1 MILEEQLCFALYSAT
16 NAVIRTYRPWLRDI
30 GLTYPQYLVLL
41 VLWQDGERTMGEIAN
56 RLALPPGG
64 VTPIVERLE
73 AAELVIRRR
82 DEDDRRVVH
91 VGLTK
96 TGAELEQA
104 GTEAQRKVSCATT
117 MEDEELSALRIMLNS
132 LTNRLCASAAMEPD
146 LVDTMQVRENIGAR
160 S

>member
-73 AAELVIRRR
+73 AAELVVRRR

-91 VGLTK
+91 VGLTEN
-96 TGAELEQA
+96 GARLEQA
-104 GTEAQRKVSCATT
+104 GVEAQRKVSCATT
-117 MEDEELSALRIMLNS
+117 MEDDELSSLRTMLNG
-132 LTNRLCASAAMEPD
+132 LTSRLCASADAETASISVHETAD
-146 LVDTMQVRENIGAR
+146 AG
-160 S
+160 

>member
-41 VLWQDGERTMGEIAN
+41 VLWQNGERTMGDIAT

-73 AAELVIRRR
+73 AAKLVVRRR

-91 VGLTK
+91 VTLTESGTK
-96 TGAELEQA
+96 LEEA
-104 GTEAQRKVSCATT
+104 ATEAQRRVSCATMMHDHELAELRGT
-117 MEDEELSALRIMLNS
+117 LRGLTERLNTPATSELAGGELMES
-132 LTNRLCASAAMEPD
+132 
-146 LVDTMQVRENIGAR
+146 GATLP
-160 S
+160 

>member
-41 VLWQDGERTMGEIAN
+41 VLWQSGERTMGEIAT

-73 AAELVIRRR
+73 AAELVVRRR
-82 DEDDRRVVH
+82 DDADRRVVH
-91 VGLTK
+91 VTLTES
-96 TGAELEQA
+96 GAKLEEA
-104 GTEAQRKVSCATT
+104 ASEAQRRVSCAT
-117 MEDEELSALRIMLNS
+117 MMHDEELAELRGTLNGLTEQLNS
-132 LTNRLCASAAMEPD
+132 PAAAELAAGELM
-146 LVDTMQVRENIGAR
+146 TGALP
-160 S
+160 

>member
-41 VLWQDGERTMGEIAN
+41 VLWQNGERTMGEIAT

-73 AAELVIRRR
+73 AARLVVRTR
-82 DEDDRRVVH
+82 DEADRRVVH
-91 VGLTK
+91 VTLTES
-96 TGAELEQA
+96 GAKLEEA
-104 GTEAQRKVSCATT
+104 ASDAQRRVSCATT
-117 MEDEELSALRIMLNS
+117 MRDDELAELRSTLQNLTERLSVADAGEVAVGELMTSATGAS
-132 LTNRLCASAAMEPD
+132 LA
-146 LVDTMQVRENIGAR
+146 
-160 S
+160 